1 MVVQKGYIEV
11 FVAEGR
17 KETGLDGL
25 VEVEVDEIDLSSRLV
40 DRWDLFVEG
49 FVFVHPRDH
58 RLGVVAVSCKEH
70 HSVRLR
76 EGKTIRAPSGSLIRG
91 GGGGCVAGNAG
102 FGAGNATGGGAGGV
116 AGFGAGSLDGGL
128 LGADS
133 LPEEVGYGLVF
144 ILPLSRL
151 DAGCVDVGTY
161 LLRRFRGEGIVEEV
175 LPVLVSRKEVELQ
188 VKIVVVS
195 VRRDGR
201 LLPVPFLV
209 HLEGRTEVLCI
220 SYHRNRNIT
229 DKDSPFE
236 CLLSVEGLKPD
247 SYRIRNTPFID
258 QEDTGLSVQ
267 FHCVNIFIDSI
278 FSL

>member
-1 MVVQKGYIEV
+1 M
-11 FVAEGR
+11 
-17 KETGLDGL
+17 
-25 VEVEVDEIDLSSRLV
+25 
-40 DRWDLFVEG
+40 
-49 FVFVHPRDH
+49 
-58 RLGVVAVSCKEH
+58 SCKEH

-76 EGKTIRAPSGSLIRG
+76 EGKTIRAPSGGLIRG
-91 GGGGCVAGNAG
+91 GGGGCVAG
-102 FGAGNATGGGAGGV
+102 GNATGCGACGV
-116 AGFGAGSLDGGL
+116 AVADRGGCVAGNAGFSAGSLDGGL

-220 SYHRNRNIT
+220 SYHRDRNVT